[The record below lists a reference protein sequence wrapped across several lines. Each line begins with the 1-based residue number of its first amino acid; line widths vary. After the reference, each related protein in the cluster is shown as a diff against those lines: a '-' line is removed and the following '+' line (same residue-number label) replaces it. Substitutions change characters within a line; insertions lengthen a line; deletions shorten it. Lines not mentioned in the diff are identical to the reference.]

1 MLSGRTI
8 RRWLIGTAVLAVV
21 AVAAGYDWSGA
32 PGEARLV
39 AFESLANTGTG
50 ETCEWEVAAPQYP
63 SYAASF
69 AAPGAAA
76 MQFPDADARLG
87 VAKRQ
92 PLTFIQ
98 DPYPSWSSIAVDP
111 GPQRD
116 RGDRREP
123 LPHHGLRPHRG
134 DAGVGRSH
142 DAEARHQRPEHAYAV
157 RERCLHRPPT
167 GEIYVINNDTV
178 HNTTI
183 YGRKANGDSPPDREF
198 IVAATATSAPRWTSR
213 GRRCTSR
220 CSTTARSWSR
230 RSRRG

>member
-76 MQFPDADARLG
+76 TQFPDADARLG
-87 VAKRQ
+87 VAKRSA
-92 PLTFIQ
+92 PDLYSGSVPELEL
-98 DPYPSWSSIAVDP
+98 DRRRSR
-111 GPQRD
+111 PQRD
-116 RGDRREP
+116 RDDR
-123 LPHHGLRPHRG
+123 
-134 DAGVGRSH
+134 
-142 DAEARHQRPEHAYAV
+142 
-157 RERCLHRPPT
+157 
-167 GEIYVINNDTV
+167 
-178 HNTTI
+178 
-183 YGRKANGDSPPDREF
+183 
-198 IVAATATSAPRWTSR
+198 
-213 GRRCTSR
+213 
-220 CSTTARSWSR
+220 
-230 RSRRG
+230 